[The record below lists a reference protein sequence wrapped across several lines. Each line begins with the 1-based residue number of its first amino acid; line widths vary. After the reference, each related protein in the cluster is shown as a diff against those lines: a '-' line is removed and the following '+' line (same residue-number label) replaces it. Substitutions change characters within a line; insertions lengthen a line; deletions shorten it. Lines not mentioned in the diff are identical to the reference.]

1 MTFCTFET
9 SSLLE
14 KGKVVQQTG
23 SSVEYNTSTSQNR
36 IVGII
41 SDSYQ
46 DPDSLKYYAKVHL
59 GGGVCYGIISSDWDG
74 LWSPLTVDGDKIK
87 AAGGDD
93 QFHGYLIPQL
103 PPVSALAGES
113 VAIYWRGVI

>member
-9 SSLLE
+9 STLLE
-14 KGKVVQQTG
+14 SGRIVQQDNSG
-23 SSVEYNTSTSQNR
+23 ISYNDNTNQNR

-41 SDSYQ
+41 SDTYQ

-59 GGGVCYGIISSDWDG
+59 GGGVTYAVLSQDWNG

-87 AAGGDD
+87 SAGGDD
-93 QFHGYLIPQL
+93 QFHGCWFCFNQNQR
-103 PPVSALAGES
+103 SNRNAN
-113 VAIYWRGVI
+113 